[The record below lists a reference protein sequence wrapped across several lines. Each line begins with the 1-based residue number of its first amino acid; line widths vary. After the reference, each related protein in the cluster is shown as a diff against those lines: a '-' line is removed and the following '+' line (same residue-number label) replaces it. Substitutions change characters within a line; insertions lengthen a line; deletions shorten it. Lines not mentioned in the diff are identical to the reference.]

1 MMSFL
6 RFLIFQLSV
15 AVGTILFGGSCIV
28 AALLRVPDGPHS
40 TYALAPRRWGR
51 FALWMAGIRV
61 QEHGVEHKQGA
72 GHIFVA
78 NHLSILDVLALGG
91 HLPWIKFVAKA
102 ELFRVPILGP
112 SMRHAG
118 MIPIERANRKA
129 AFGAYTTATERIR
142 AGASVGV
149 YPEGTRG
156 RAYPLRP
163 FKRGPFVLAIQ
174 AQVPVV
180 PMFVYGVLELAPRGT
195 FQVYPGTIHLHYL
208 PPIPTAGLTHD
219 DRDALAKRT
228 YEAMATCARE
238 RYGVVSPPY
247 GSA

>member
-1 MMSFL
+1 MSFL

-142 AGASVGV
+142 AGASG
-149 YPEGTRG
+149 
-156 RAYPLRP
+156 
-163 FKRGPFVLAIQ
+163 
-174 AQVPVV
+174 
-180 PMFVYGVLELAPRGT
+180 
-195 FQVYPGTIHLHYL
+195 
-208 PPIPTAGLTHD
+208 
-219 DRDALAKRT
+219 
-228 YEAMATCARE
+228 
-238 RYGVVSPPY
+238 
-247 GSA
+247 